1 MTKRIVICCDGTWNT
16 PDQTADGRATP
27 TNVTKVAAAV
37 AESDSTGM
45 EQLVYYQPGVG
56 TTPWERIRG
65 GAFGYGLSRSV
76 QQVYRFIINN
86 YEPGDELFLFGF
98 SRGAYMARSTGGLIR
113 NASILRR
120 ENVDQVGAAYDL
132 YRSRTIHPRDVESA
146 LFRRSFS
153 HPEPRIR
160 FIGVWDT
167 VGALGIPWSGI
178 PAIDRLNRP
187 WQFHDTRLSSR
198 VDSAFHALA
207 VDEARKPFEPALWQQ
222 SPTADEQWLEQVWF
236 RGVHCDVGGG
246 YAETGLSD
254 IALGWLAQR
263 ARENGL
269 AFTEGAF
276 TEAGNTTE
284 GPQPALSSFQPD
296 PFGTLHDS
304 RTGLYRFLPPAPRVI
319 GAEPRG
325 REFVASSAIERSAG
339 DPAGM
344 PANLREAVDSGIG
357 VMDVQP

>member
-1 MTKRIVICCDGTWNT
+1 MTKRIVVCCDGTWNT
-16 PDQTADGRATP
+16 PDQTADGRVTP

-45 EQLVYYQPGVG
+45 DQLVYYQPGVG

-65 GAFGYGLSRSV
+65 GAFGFGLSRSV
-76 QQVYRFIINN
+76 QQVYRFIVNN

-120 ENVDQVGAAYDL
+120 ENVNQVQAAYDL
-132 YRSRTIHPRDVESA
+132 YRSRTVRPRDVESA

-167 VGALGIPWSGI
+167 VGALGIPLSGI

-207 VDEARKPFEPALWQQ
+207 VDEARKPFKPALWQQ
-222 SPTADEQWLEQVWF
+222 SPTAKDQWLEQVWF

-246 YAETGLSD
+246 YTETGLSD

-269 AFTEGAF
+269 AFTQGAF
-276 TEAGNTTE
+276 TEDPIRWGTPSSRIPSGRCTTP
-284 GPQPALSSFQPD
+284 GLAC
-296 PFGTLHDS
+296 
-304 RTGLYRFLPPAPRVI
+304 TGSCPR
-319 GAEPRG
+319 RH
-325 REFVASSAIERSAG
+325 ASSALSREGGSLSPRRRSRG
-339 DPAGM
+339 QPVTQPARRRTCGPRSTM
-344 PANLREAVDSGIG
+344 AST
-357 VMDVQP
+357 